1 MGSRV
6 HFQESLLE
14 SCSLMDLMETLLPL
28 PYHSSCSGV
37 EILSTPETYCFH
49 GQLCWQS
56 RRLPATPVSLLSSLL
71 NRTLSGVGQI
81 PGTVFTCTVALWCV
95 TLASSC
101 TGLLSQKRPMLG
113 LMVCCCCYCLEIL
126 NNLIFELSFVCE
138 ACWGDGARAS
148 AEETHWVAAY
158 AHVGSGMREVCTLSI
173 GLDAQCP
180 WPHLGT
186 VLGTVKF
193 PGGSRAGTWA
203 QIGGGDGNSDSKRS
217 SSCDGSGR
225 SLGEGEGCIWSRAG
239 ITVGNQAVCAFLQHL
254 YKYLYSESN

>member
-1 MGSRV
+1 
-6 HFQESLLE
+6 
-14 SCSLMDLMETLLPL
+14 METLLPP

-49 GQLCWQS
+49 GQLCWQT
-56 RRLPATPVSLLSSLL
+56 RKLPATPVSLLSSLL
-71 NRTLSGVGQI
+71 NRTLSGVCQI
-81 PGTVFTCTVALWCV
+81 PGTMFTCTVALWCV

-101 TGLLSQKRPMLG
+101 TGLLSRKRPMLG
-113 LMVCCCCYCLEIL
+113 LMVCCCCCCLEIL

-158 AHVGSGMREVCTLSI
+158 AHMGSGMREVCTPSI

-193 PGGSRAGTWA
+193 PGGSGQGPGPRLVVVMATATVKEAAAVVAVAAPWEKERAAYGVGQGLWWETRRSVHSCSIYTNIYTVNRIESRFSSLRARMGTA
-203 QIGGGDGNSDSKRS
+203 S
-217 SSCDGSGR
+217 
-225 SLGEGEGCIWSRAG
+225 A
-239 ITVGNQAVCAFLQHL
+239 
-254 YKYLYSESN
+254 Y